1 MSWPEYVWRPQDP
14 NADDMGMVPFNVPM
28 TVSNQHGIDAGLPE
42 DWQDYDDTIETVS
55 AWDVLSNP
63 LYEAAAGALDI
74 DWQEFTNN
82 FNETIGEE
90 DLYERPE
97 PTNDELFDAEAYQEA
112 LDEWNNDDDAGRDTK
127 PDPDDYRTGR
137 DGDDYYDWGITNSS
151 IEGDLNNMQEWLLE
165 VVEESADKKGY
176 SGSGPSASDWGLEGD
191 IWEILGLTTPPKPPE
206 ELGEKYF
213 TYKDSPSNYSKPERF
228 ENAGGFDNPW
238 IQAGIWVG
246 SGELKNKT
254 MKERDWGPEGGVLPL
269 PEPSTEPANKS
280 DGTYSGGTQR
290 WTRNVKEI
298 IGKDEDVAEWAEA
311 AGVDKL
317 NSRKDSDQIKKVY
330 RDSKGSIAAAVA
342 ASGAFI

>member
-74 DWQEFTNN
+74 DWEEFTNN

-90 DLYERPE
+90 DEYVRPE
-97 PTNDELFDAEAYQEA
+97 EVDRNVQGGINWHETHTTPAQAGTPWSNTHDTE
-112 LDEWNNDDDAGRDTK
+112 DAGGYGG
-127 PDPDDYRTGR
+127 PDDE
-137 DGDDYYDWGITNSS
+137 DEPYDWGITHEG
-151 IEGDLNNMQEWLLE
+151 IEGNLNDMQEWLLE

-206 ELGEKYF
+206 EL
-213 TYKDSPSNYSKPERF
+213 
-228 ENAGGFDNPW
+228 
-238 IQAGIWVG
+238 
-246 SGELKNKT
+246 
-254 MKERDWGPEGGVLPL
+254 
-269 PEPSTEPANKS
+269 
-280 DGTYSGGTQR
+280 
-290 WTRNVKEI
+290 
-298 IGKDEDVAEWAEA
+298 
-311 AGVDKL
+311 
-317 NSRKDSDQIKKVY
+317 
-330 RDSKGSIAAAVA
+330 
-342 ASGAFI
+342 